1 MTTEIAASCSST
13 RRANEHANQGRLQLR
28 MPSRARR
35 AGAPGCHAVTPLL
48 ARFKARSAAW
58 LGALSLPLLLS
69 ACGASA
75 VNRGA
80 DLYAR
85 GHYVES
91 AEVFEHTEPRLKA
104 FEQDE
109 RARYGLYR
117 GATLLGLGDLGG
129 ARRWLRYS
137 SRLLEHDPRAL
148 PASERRFLQ
157 EALQVVERR
166 TQPKLHTAMVEGRV
180 AAHSSLLA
188 R

>member
-1 MTTEIAASCSST
+1 
-13 RRANEHANQGRLQLR
+13 
-28 MPSRARR
+28 MPKIARR
-35 AGAPGCHAVTPLL
+35 AALQGCHAVTPLR
-48 ARFKARSAAW
+48 ARFKARFALW
-58 LGALSLPLLLS
+58 LGALSLPLSLT

-91 AEVFEHTEPRLKA
+91 AEVFEHTEPSLEA
-104 FEQDE
+104 LEADE

-129 ARRWLRYS
+129 ARRWLGYS
-137 SRLLEHDPRAL
+137 TRLVGDNPRAL
-148 PASERRFLQ
+148 RASERRFLQ
-157 EALQVVERR
+157 EALGVVERR
-166 TQPKLHTAMVEGRV
+166 PEPKLHTAMVAGRV